1 MKSCINPR
9 ERGDRN
15 SALRTA
21 SRALTVALL
30 GAALGIVGCEPET
43 GGGDAGP
50 SQDAAVAADASV
62 PTDGAV
68 VDAGGTA
75 PTDAGTKA
83 DAGTTPDGGVKSDAG
98 ATTDAGSGKTCG
110 GLLGLA
116 CSGDE
121 YCAFPAEA
129 LCGAADQTGTCA
141 GKPQVCPELYKPVCG
156 CDDKTYGNICEANS
170 AGVSAASDGECAK
183 ADAGS
188 DRICGGIAGFKCAGG
203 EYCAFAPTA
212 QCGAA
217 DQTGT
222 CAGKPQVCPE
232 LYKPVCGCDDKTYG
246 NACDAASAGV
256 SAKADGAC
264 GTSTPPKT
272 LKEGDS
278 CGGFRVANAATCADG
293 LFCQYQAGALCG
305 AADAPGECV
314 AIPQVCTAIYAPVC
328 GCDGKTYPSAC
339 NAAMAQA
346 GIQEAG
352 ACKK

>member
-83 DAGTTPDGGVKSDAG
+83 DAGTAPDGGVKSDAG

-116 CSGDE
+116 CGGDE

-129 LCGAADQTGTCA
+129 LCGAADQTGTC
-141 GKPQVCPELYKPVCG
+141 V
-156 CDDKTYGNICEANS
+156 
-170 AGVSAASDGECAK
+170 
-183 ADAGS
+183 
-188 DRICGGIAGFKCAGG
+188 
-203 EYCAFAPTA
+203 
-212 QCGAA
+212 
-217 DQTGT
+217 
-222 CAGKPQVCPE
+222 GKPQVCPE